1 MGQVLISFGMQTTIM
16 LSCFKLRHAN
26 YNLGELPKDD
36 RHFVYKKCVEL
47 VCHSIYICSNYVGHH
62 YVHYTCVL
70 VFKIGS

>member
-26 YNLGELPKDD
+26 YNLGALPKDD

-47 VCHSIYICSNYVGHH
+47 VCHYLYM
-62 YVHYTCVL
+62 
-70 VFKIGS
+70 F